1 MSRITLVE
9 YDPLWPSLFEARA
22 LSITALLSP
31 FVREIHHIGS
41 TAIAGLAA
49 KPKIDIDAVVTN
61 VGALPEL
68 SARLCNA
75 GFTFHGDPHA
85 SGLWTFTMATLPYGT
100 RLYLCGD
107 DNAAHAARL
116 VLRDRLRGAP
126 ELASRYEALK
136 RQLAEQANGDWDI
149 YTHGKRAFID
159 EVLATTET
167 KKAPPLPA
175 GPLY

>member
-22 LSITALLSP
+22 LSITSLLSP

-41 TAIAGLAA
+41 TAIPGLAA
-49 KPKIDIDAVVTN
+49 KPKIDIDAVVAD
-61 VGALPEL
+61 VAELPEL

-75 GFTFHGDPHA
+75 GYTFHGDPHA
-85 SGLWTFTMATLPYGT
+85 SGLWTFTMATLAYGT

-116 VLRDRLRGAP
+116 VLRDRLRDAP

>member
-1 MSRITLVE
+1 
-9 YDPLWPSLFEARA
+9 
-22 LSITALLSP
+22 
-31 FVREIHHIGS
+31 
-41 TAIAGLAA
+41 
-49 KPKIDIDAVVTN
+49 
-61 VGALPEL
+61 
-68 SARLCNA
+68 
-75 GFTFHGDPHA
+75 
-85 SGLWTFTMATLPYGT
+85 MATLAYGT

-116 VLRDRLRGAP
+116 VLRDRLRDAP

-136 RQLAEQANGDWDI
+136 RPLAEQANGDCDI